1 MSNTEQGPSTAP
13 ASLGAGL
20 LCVLALL
27 SAAPPLGTDM
37 YLSTFVQMAAD
48 LNTSASAVQL
58 TLTSFMVG
66 MGAGQLIAGPVS
78 DATGRRPVLLIGTGL
93 MLLASAL
100 TIVAPSIGLLI
111 ALRLLTGLGGG
122 AAVALARAVVADRTH
137 GIAAAKAF
145 SMLMM
150 IQGVAPV
157 AAPVIGG
164 LLATHGG
171 WRGIFAVITACNL
184 AAFVLTI
191 TSIEETLPSARR
203 NHDGPRAFFAVAG
216 RVVSNRRFMGFTL
229 VTAFG
234 FGVMFA
240 YISGSPFVLQE
251 TYGLSQLS
259 YALLFGSGALWMTIA
274 SGCNTRLVDRFPVR
288 SVLHVGLGVMTCG
301 ALAFLVAGLVHAPL
315 WYIVVCMLTTVTGVA
330 LALGN
335 ATALATDALG
345 GHATGTGSGL
355 LGAIQFLIAGLISPL
370 VGLAQD
376 PTTGMAVVML
386 ACLAVVL
393 GAALPLARAG
403 SDGTPAA
410 ASRLGR

>member
-1 MSNTEQGPSTAP
+1 MSNTEQSSPTPS
-13 ASLGAGL
+13 SLSTGL

-66 MGAGQLIAGPVS
+66 MGTGQLIAGPVS
-78 DATGRRPVLLIGTGL
+78 DATGRRPVLLLGTGL
-93 MLLASAL
+93 LFGASAL
-100 TIVAPSIGLLI
+100 TIVAPGIGPLI

-122 AAVALARAVVADRTH
+122 AAVALARAVVADMAH

-150 IQGVAPV
+150 IQGIAPV
-157 AAPVIGG
+157 AAPVVGG

-184 AAFVLTI
+184 AAFVLTA
-191 TSIEETLPSARR
+191 TSIRETLPPERR

-216 RVVSNRRFMGFTL
+216 RVVSNRRFMGFAL

-251 TYGLSQLS
+251 TYGLNQLT
-259 YALLFGSGALWMTIA
+259 YALLFGSGALWMTIV
-274 SGCNTRLVDRFPVR
+274 SGANARLVDRFPVR
-288 SVLHVGLGVMTCG
+288 SVLHTGLVIMTCA
-301 ALAFLVAGLVHAPL
+301 ALAFLVAGLARAPL
-315 WYIVVCMLTTVTGVA
+315 WCIVGCMLTTVTGVA
-330 LALGN
+330 LVLGN

-355 LGAIQFLIAGLISPL
+355 LGAIQFLIAGCISPL
-370 VGLAQD
+370 VGLASD
-376 PTTGMAVVML
+376 PTTGMAIVML
-386 ACLAVVL
+386 VCLAVVL

-403 SDGTPAA
+403 SAA
-410 ASRLGR
+410 APDDA

>member
-1 MSNTEQGPSTAP
+1 MSNTEQSSSTTVSP
-13 ASLGAGL
+13 ALSTGL

-66 MGAGQLIAGPVS
+66 MGTGQLIAGPVS
-78 DATGRRPVLLIGTGL
+78 DATGRRPVLLVGTGL
-93 MLLASAL
+93 LFAASAL
-100 TIVAPSIGLLI
+100 TIVAPNIGLLI

-122 AAVALARAVVADRTH
+122 AAVALARAVVADLAH

-171 WRGIFAVITACNL
+171 WRGIFAVLTACNL

-191 TSIEETLPSARR
+191 TSIRETLPAERR
-203 NHDGPRAFFAVAG
+203 NHDGPRAFFAVVG

-251 TYGLSQLS
+251 TYGLNQLS
-259 YALLFGSGALWMTIA
+259 YALLFGCGALWMTIVSA
-274 SGCNTRLVDRFPVR
+274 GNTRLVDRFPVR
-288 SVLHVGLGVMTCG
+288 SVLFVGLAVMAC
-301 ALAFLVAGLVHAPL
+301 AAVAFLVAGLVRAPL
-315 WYIVVCMLTTVTGVA
+315 WVIVICMLITVTGVA
-330 LALGN
+330 LTLGN

-355 LGAIQFLIAGLISPL
+355 LGAIQFLIAGVISPL
-370 VGLAQD
+370 VGLASD

-386 ACLAVVL
+386 VCLVVVL
-393 GAALPLARAG
+393 GVALPLSR
-403 SDGTPAA
+403 AA
-410 ASRLGR
+410 AAPERA